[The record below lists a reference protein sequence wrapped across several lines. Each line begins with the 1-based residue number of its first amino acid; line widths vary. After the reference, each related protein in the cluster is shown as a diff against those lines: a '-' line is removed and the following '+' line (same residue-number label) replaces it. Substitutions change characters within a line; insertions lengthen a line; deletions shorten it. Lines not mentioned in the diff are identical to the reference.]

1 MTKHLLASMIG
12 DIARQEL
19 QETIFGL
26 HIAGLEY
33 RNRVT
38 LAGNA
43 AQREHA
49 RRQAEAHAAAVE
61 SILAERIRRITAYAT
76 GAGLTIDQAQETIE
90 EALEDVRAAFE
101 AFTATGIHDP
111 RRRAADYGAG
121 AFAP

>member
-1 MTKHLLASMIG
+1 MAHLLASMIG

-26 HIAGLEY
+26 HLAGLEY

-38 LAGNA
+38 LAGNV
-43 AQREHA
+43 AQREQA

-61 SILAERIRRITAYAT
+61 SVLAERVRRITAFAT
-76 GAGLTIDQAQETIE
+76 GAGLTIDQAQETID

-101 AFTATGIHDP
+101 AFAATGFHDP
-111 RRRAADYGAG
+111 RRRAVEHGAG
-121 AFAP
+121 A